1 MMRRALAER
10 VPEGIAFAIAG
21 IAFFD
26 ASVVAFADWRA
37 AAACLAAFVL
47 TLGLQRV
54 IPAT

>member
-1 MMRRALAER
+1 VRRALADR
-10 VPEGIAFAIAG
+10 VPKGIAFAIAG

-26 ASVVAFADWRA
+26 AAVVAFADWNA
-37 AAACLAAFVL
+37 AVACLAAFVL